1 MRTEEK
7 EISTEKLKKWC
18 MALGIFLV
26 FMWICTIVSKS
37 IYVSG
42 LPRVTAQTPDKKYVE
57 HIVDTEGI
65 VVAGG
70 EFAVNTT
77 PGIRVSSL
85 KVQEG
90 DFVQEDDL
98 LFCVDL
104 EDLGSMISEKERQ
117 LTKLKYQLADLLAN
131 QTLSSQK
138 KETDISWAKEDY
150 DKTDRETKETVE
162 RMEKALEGAE
172 DALEEYLE
180 TDAANQTVSGSDA
193 LAGEN
198 EGSRKQEKE
207 ALENAV
213 YEARQNLENANR
225 DRDEALR
232 QKQRELDG
240 ANTPGMADSAA
251 AVYQLDIEAL
261 QEELKE
267 FYDLRKAGGEVR
279 ALREGFVSQIQIGTG
294 GRTSSTAAMLLTDGQ
309 VPCQFKFSITKAQ
322 GKYLHLGDKVKLKI
336 EGNSG
341 IEAKVDYL
349 TENMAG
355 GYDMICRLPEK
366 VGQPGVSG
374 SIKKT
379 VQGELHYSAIPIEA
393 LHVENEACY
402 IYVLKEKRGILG
414 QEYYVEKLKVRVADQ
429 NDRYAALEDGVVASD
444 AKIITYSSEELKQ
457 GASVRMTE

>member
-26 FMWICTIVSKS
+26 LMWICTIVSKS

-42 LPRVTAQTPDKKYVE
+42 LPRVTVQTPDKKYVE

-104 EDLGSMISEKERQ
+104 EDLDSMISERERQ
-117 LTKLKYQLADLLAN
+117 LKKLKYQLADLLAN
-131 QTLSSQK
+131 QTLASQK
-138 KETDISWAKEDY
+138 KETDIAWVKEDY

-162 RMEKALEGAE
+162 RMEKALEDAE

-193 LAGEN
+193 SLQQN
-198 EGSRKQEKE
+198 KE
-207 ALENAV
+207 VLENAV
-213 YEARQNLENANR
+213 YEARQNLEKANR

-240 ANTPGMADSAA
+240 ANTPGMADSSA

-261 QEELKE
+261 QAELKE
-267 FYDLRKAGGEVR
+267 FYDLRKVGGEVR
-279 ALREGFVSQIQIGTG
+279 ADREGFVSQIQIGTG

-309 VPCQFKFSITKAQ
+309 IPCQFKFSITKEQ

-336 EGNSG
+336 EGNSN

-366 VGQPGVSG
+366 VGQPGSSG
-374 SIKKT
+374 SMKRT
-379 VQGELHYSAIPIEA
+379 VQGELHYTVIPIEA
-393 LHVENEACY
+393 LYQEKEAYY
-402 IYVLKEKRGILG
+402 IYVLKEKSGILG
-414 QEYYVEKLKVRVADQ
+414 NELYVEKLKVRVADQ

-444 AKIITYSSEELKQ
+444 AKIIIYSSEELKQ

>member
-26 FMWICTIVSKS
+26 LMWICTIVSKS

-42 LPRVTAQTPDKKYVE
+42 LPRVTVQTPDKKYVE

-104 EDLGSMISEKERQ
+104 EDLDSMISEKERQ
-117 LTKLKYQLADLLAN
+117 LKKLKYQMADLLAN
-131 QTLSSQK
+131 QTLASQK
-138 KETDISWAKEDY
+138 KEKDIAWVKEDY

-162 RMEKALEGAE
+162 RMEKALEDAE

-180 TDAANQTVSGSDA
+180 TDALNQTVSGSDA
-193 LAGEN
+193 NLQQN
-198 EGSRKQEKE
+198 KE

-213 YEARQNLENANR
+213 YEGRQNLEKANR

-251 AVYQLDIEAL
+251 AVYQLDMEAL
-261 QEELKE
+261 QAELKE
-267 FYDLRKAGGEVR
+267 FYDLRKVDGEVR
-279 ALREGFVSQIQIGTG
+279 ADREGFVSQIQIVTD

-309 VPCQFKFSITKAQ
+309 IPCHFKFSITKEQ

-336 EGNSG
+336 EGNSN

-366 VGQPGVSG
+366 VGQPGSSG
-374 SIKKT
+374 SMKRT
-379 VQGELHYSAIPIEA
+379 VQGELHYTVIPIEA
-393 LHVENEACY
+393 LHKEDQAYY
-402 IYVLKEKRGILG
+402 IYVLKEKSGILG
-414 QEYYVEKLKVRVADQ
+414 NELYAEKLKVRVADQ
-429 NDRYAALEDGVVASD
+429 NDRYAALEDGVVAAD
-444 AKIITYSSEELKQ
+444 VKIITYSSEELKQ
-457 GASVRMTE
+457 GESVRMTE

>member
-26 FMWICTIVSKS
+26 LMWICTIVSKS
-37 IYVSG
+37 IYVAG
-42 LPRVTAQTPDKKYVE
+42 LPRVTVQTPDKKYVE

-104 EDLGSMISEKERQ
+104 EDLDSMISEKERQ
-117 LTKLKYQLADLLAN
+117 LKKLKYQLTDLLAN
-131 QTLSSQK
+131 QTLASQK
-138 KETDISWAKEDY
+138 KEADIAWVKADY

-162 RMEKALEGAE
+162 RMEKALEDAE

-180 TDAANQTVSGSDA
+180 TDAPDQTVSGSDA
-193 LAGEN
+193 SLQQ
-198 EGSRKQEKE
+198 KKE

-240 ANTPGMADSAA
+240 ANTSGMADSSA

-261 QEELKE
+261 QAELKE
-267 FYDLRKAGGEVR
+267 FYDLRKTGGEVR
-279 ALREGFVSQIQIGTG
+279 AAREGFVSQIQIGTG

-309 VPCQFKFSITKAQ
+309 IPCQFKFSITKEQ

-336 EGNSG
+336 EGNSN

-366 VGQPGVSG
+366 VGQPGSSG
-374 SIKKT
+374 SMKRT
-379 VQGELHYSAIPIEA
+379 VQGELHYTVIPIEA
-393 LHVENEACY
+393 LHQEGQAYY
-402 IYVLKEKRGILG
+402 IYVLKEKSGILG
-414 QEYYVEKLKVRVADQ
+414 NELYAEKLKVRVADQ

-444 AKIITYSSEELKQ
+444 TKIITYSSEELKQ
-457 GASVRMTE
+457 GASVRMTEP